1 MSENFPELRRDM
13 NLQNKNSP
21 KQDTFF
27 KKKKSPRKHIL
38 MKLRIPK
45 TLKAARKKRQITYN
59 EATLVLTTDFSTTI
73 KVGKMLGT

>member
-1 MSENFPELRRDM
+1 M

-59 EATLVLTTDFSTTI
+59 ETLVLTTDFSTTI

>member
-59 EATLVLTTDFSTTI
+59 ETLVLTTDFSTTI